1 LGYYFLY
8 GDSMDKTTK
17 TQSAAI
23 EKKRAKLCWRQGD
36 SSKLQWRANK
46 KIALLLKTF
55 LYFYNRTWYYFIIA
69 IWLT

>member
-1 LGYYFLY
+1 
-8 GDSMDKTTK
+8 MAIQWIRQQRHK
-17 TQSAAI
+17 SAAI

-36 SSKLQWRANK
+36 SRKLQWRANK
-46 KIALLLKTF
+46 KIALLLNTF